1 VGVGVGVERQKKIRL
16 AVLFGGRSGEH
27 EVSLMSAASLIQA
40 ADKSKYEIIPIGIDK
55 NGRWLIGGEA
65 MALLS
70 RGEMTLDLPQSAT
83 ASTSGAMM
91 LLDPIQDGTL
101 RLADQTI
108 DVVFPALH
116 GTYGEDGSVQG
127 LLELVNVPYVGAG
140 VAGSAVGMDKALM
153 KALFR
158 DAGLPILDFVVMK
171 RRDLDHDPQACVR
184 RVENRLGYPCFVKP
198 ANLGSSVGISK
209 VHQRDGLILAL
220 ELAARYDAKILVEA
234 AAIDAREIEVSVLG
248 NDSPSASV
256 VGEIIPSREFYDYEA
271 KYKDA
276 RSQLIIPARL
286 SAECTR
292 RVRDMALAAFQ
303 ACDGAGLARV
313 DFFVHRTSEAIWLNE
328 INTMPG
334 FTSISM
340 YAKLWE
346 ATGLSY
352 SALIDRLVELALER
366 FAEKARSQ
374 TSYE

>member
-1 VGVGVGVERQKKIRL
+1 VGVERQKKIRL

-70 RGEMTLDLPQSAT
+70 RGEMTLDLPQSAA

-171 RRDLDHDPQACVR
+171 RKDLDHDPQACVR

>member
-1 VGVGVGVERQKKIRL
+1 VGVGVERQKKIRL

-70 RGEMTLDLPQSAT
+70 RGEMTLDLPQSAA